1 MHHPV
6 TIGIIV
12 AVHHEARVKQGI
24 QPDVDPLG
32 FPAAT
37 RTPMAMFGADTLTAT
52 G

>member
-12 AVHHEARVKQGI
+12 VVHQPARVNQGV
-24 QPDVDPLG
+24 QPDVDPLD

-37 RTPMAMFGADTLTAT
+37 RTPMAMFGADTFTAT